1 MPGALSSALRGHAET
16 NAAIHTAAKPTAW
29 YATRLAISMRRGY
42 TLATRVAGSDH
53 GPVSLPRTGR
63 TIIQY
68 CWPGV
73 RPLMTYSEAV
83 EVAEPTRCVI
93 GALENHLIS

>member
-1 MPGALSSALRGHAET
+1 MLLASLRYILVDPRHDRKDTHHRQPSRIMPSALRG
-16 NAAIHTAAKPTAW
+16 
-29 YATRLAISMRRGY
+29 RRGY

-63 TIIQY
+63 TIILC

-73 RPLMTYSEAV
+73 RPLMTYSEFK
-83 EVAEPTRCVI
+83 I
-93 GALENHLIS
+93 